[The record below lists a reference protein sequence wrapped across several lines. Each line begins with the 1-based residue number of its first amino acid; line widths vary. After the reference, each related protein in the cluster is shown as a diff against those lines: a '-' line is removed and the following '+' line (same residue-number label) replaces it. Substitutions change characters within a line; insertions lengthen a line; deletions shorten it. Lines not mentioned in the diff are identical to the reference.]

1 MMEILILILLTL
13 SVIGIC
19 VFSIFTFMKFITDLN
34 ERIAI
39 LERNIDAVQ
48 YQMDNILHDIDN
60 VRRNVIKTHE
70 LLSRMEDKN
79 END

>member
-19 VFSIFTFMKFITDLN
+19 VFSIFIFMKYMIDLN

-39 LERNIDAVQ
+39 LERNIDTIQ
-48 YQMDNILHDIDN
+48 HQMDDISHDIDN

>member
-1 MMEILILILLTL
+1 MEILILILLTL

-19 VFSIFTFMKFITDLN
+19 VFTMFIFMKFITDLN

-48 YQMDNILHDIDN
+48 HQMDDIFHDIDN

-79 END
+79 ENN

>member
-1 MMEILILILLTL
+1 MEILTLILLTL

-19 VFSIFTFMKFITDLN
+19 VFSIFNFMKFITDLN

-48 YQMDNILHDIDN
+48 HQMDDIFHDIDN

>member
-1 MMEILILILLTL
+1 
-13 SVIGIC
+13 
-19 VFSIFTFMKFITDLN
+19 MKYMIDLN

-39 LERNIDAVQ
+39 LERNIDTIQ
-48 YQMDNILHDIDN
+48 HQMDDIFHDIDN

>member
-1 MMEILILILLTL
+1 
-13 SVIGIC
+13 
-19 VFSIFTFMKFITDLN
+19 MKFITDLN

-48 YQMDNILHDIDN
+48 HQMDDIFHDIDN

-79 END
+79 ENN

>member
-19 VFSIFTFMKFITDLN
+19 VFSIFIFMKFITDLN

-48 YQMDNILHDIDN
+48 YQMDDILHDIDN

-79 END
+79 ENN